1 MKKFRIKVQTF
12 SVYLSTTLVLL
23 LLGAMCALLLYV
35 RAFSRELREDVT
47 ISVVMNNAVDSTI
60 TEEDILS
67 LKSEIEK
74 REYIQS
80 LEYLSSADIFEREKV
95 AMQLDE
101 EALEILG
108 TNPFNASFEIKL
120 KEQYANNDSIAVI
133 ETELLKNRC
142 IGSIEYPAKHLE
154 TVNKGIRKVL
164 YIMLILVAVLT
175 LISWSLIANMMRL
188 GIYSKRFL
196 LHTMKLVGADWSF
209 IRRPFLLQGLCIGLV
224 SGILANILLFSA
236 YYIYIK
242 NMPATMALL
251 STEACALVA
260 CVVIIFGI
268 IITVLCA
275 YLSVNRFLRM
285 RAGDL
290 YFI

>member
-23 LLGAMCALLLYV
+23 LFGAMCAMLFYV
-35 RAFSRELREDVT
+35 RALSKSVREDVT

-67 LKSEIEK
+67 LKSEVEK
-74 REYIQS
+74 KEYIHS
-80 LEYLSSADIFEREKV
+80 LKYLSSADVLAREKV
-95 AMQLDE
+95 AMQIDE
-101 EALEILG
+101 EAMELLG
-108 TNPFNASFEIKL
+108 ANPFNASFEIRL

-133 ETELLKNRC
+133 EAELLKNRC
-142 IGSIEYPAKHLE
+142 VGSVEYPIKH
-154 TVNKGIRKVL
+154 VNAINKGIKKVL
-164 YIMLILVAVLT
+164 SVMLVLVAVLT

-188 GIYSKRFL
+188 SIYSKRFL
-196 LHTMKLVGADWSF
+196 LHTMKLVGAGWGF

-224 SGILANILLFSA
+224 SGILSNLILFSA
-236 YYIYIK
+236 YYIYTES
-242 NMPATMALL
+242 MPDVMAQMPLKSL
-251 STEACALVA
+251 ALVA
-260 CVVIIFGI
+260 SVVILFGVV
-268 IITVLCA
+268 ITVTCA
-275 YLSVNRFLRM
+275 YMSVNRFLRM